1 MDEQIQLGLSARMAT
16 CLQHLWQLP
25 VPADRR
31 PGPIGG
37 GEPKGRIW
45 SDDGACTV
53 FESLSDMEDWLNV
66 SLENDENLARIGRWD
81 ILDYHAPLGSIR
93 DRLSLGKC
101 SLVMCHG
108 DFVGRNVML
117 QPDGALCI
125 LDWGCAGLYP
135 LFFDLYSIVSNENFD
150 PSMLTPLLQRLTGL
164 RIKYA
169 QKLEL
174 LRRIQRANTV
184 SSRFVLLS
192 IWFPMYG

>member
-37 GEPKGRIW
+37 GEPKGRI
-45 SDDGACTV
+45 
-53 FESLSDMEDWLNV
+53 
-66 SLENDENLARIGRWD
+66 WD

>member
-66 SLENDENLARIGRWD
+66 SLENDENLARIGCWD

-169 QKLEL
+169 QELGL